1 MKYTCDSCKKEFE
14 GEPGYLSY
22 GLLKG
27 TPFYTKLCPECKQN
41 LTEGQLEEFEEKGKI
56 LNKTE

>member
-1 MKYTCDSCKKEFE
+1 MKYTCDRCKKEHD

-27 TPFYTKLCPECKQN
+27 DPYYTKLCPECKN
-41 LTEGQLEEFEEKGKI
+41 TLTEKELEEFEEKGKI
-56 LNKTE
+56 NNAR